1 MPIYE
6 YECEECKRAIELFQK
21 ISDPPYKYKCEC
33 GGKIKRILSNSYFI
47 LKGSGLYA
55 NDYKNK
61 KEPNKKPT

>member
-21 ISDPPYKYKCEC
+21 ISDPPDKYKCEC
-33 GGKIKRILSNSYFI
+33 GGKLKRLISNSSFI
-47 LKGSGLYA
+47 LKGSGFYA